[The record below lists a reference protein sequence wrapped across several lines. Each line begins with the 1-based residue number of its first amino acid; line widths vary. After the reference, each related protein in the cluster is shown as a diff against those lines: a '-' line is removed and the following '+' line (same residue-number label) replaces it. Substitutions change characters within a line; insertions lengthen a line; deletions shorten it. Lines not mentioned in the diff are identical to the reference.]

1 MTPVPVLWRR
11 SLHLLAGLLPAAYGV
26 WRWGSPLSVHS
37 LLLAGGLFY
46 TVWVVLRRGRYAPYL
61 GEFAQIAVT
70 IIFLDLA
77 LRHVELARL
86 WEVLKDLE
94 FPLLLWGMATF
105 TVGVWFRGYRWYFL
119 LEEKGKVAIRDAV
132 FTTYVSY
139 FGNYAL
145 PARAGE
151 VLRIV
156 VLGQRTG
163 LSKTKITA
171 SVALEKLSDLL
182 ALVAMVVYLIGF
194 TSLAGPTLRWLAWT
208 GGALALVLIGAL
220 LAVILLRKQ
229 LPLPRDADGNPAAGR
244 FRRAIH
250 NFVEG
255 MRPASDPVHLGQFFL
270 HSAISW
276 VLIAYSCYA
285 FLDAEGL
292 VRWLE
297 GASRVGPVASTM
309 LLVILVNAST
319 LIPAGPGSAG
329 PYQAAV
335 LLSFG
340 LLGTGATVAG
350 TEAYHNAAAFS
361 IVYWVGHAVPSLV
374 VGGFLFFRS
383 DLTLQLLRSAERE
396 ATERVIPQDNSVE
409 GASDEVIA

>member
-1 MTPVPVLWRR
+1 MRTAPVLWRR
-11 SLHLLAGLLPAAYGV
+11 SLHLLAGLVPLAYGAV
-26 WRWGSPLSVHS
+26 RWGSPLSIHT
-37 LLLAGGLFY
+37 LLIAGGLIY
-46 TVWVVLRRGRYAPYL
+46 TVWVLVRRGHYAPYL
-61 GEFAQIAVT
+61 GEFAQGAVT
-70 IIFLDLA
+70 VIFLDLA
-77 LRHVELARL
+77 LRHVEPARL
-86 WEVLKDLE
+86 WEVLRSLDLG
-94 FPLLLWGMATF
+94 LLLWGMTTF
-105 TVGVWFRGYRWYFL
+105 AAGVWFRGYRWYFL
-119 LEEKGKVAIRDAV
+119 LEEKGKVTVRDAV
-132 FTTYVSY
+132 FTTYVAY

-156 VLGQRTG
+156 VLGERTG

-182 ALVAMVVYLIGF
+182 ALVAIVVYLIGF
-194 TSLAGPTLRWLAWT
+194 TALAGPTLRWLAWT
-208 GGALALVLIGAL
+208 GGALALVLVGAL
-220 LAVILLRKQ
+220 LVIIVLRKQ
-229 LPLPRDADGNPAAGR
+229 LPLSGEGSGAAGR

-255 MRPASDPVHLGQFFL
+255 MRPASEPAHLGQFFL
-270 HSAISW
+270 YSAISW

-297 GASRVGPVASTM
+297 EASRVGPVASTL

-335 LLSFG
+335 VLSFA
-340 LLGTGATVAG
+340 LLGTGAASAG

-361 IVYWVGHAVPSLV
+361 IVYWLGHAIPALA
-374 VGGFLFFRS
+374 VGGLLFFRS
-383 DLTLQLLRSAERE
+383 GLTLQLLRSAERE
-396 ATERVIPQDNSVE
+396 ATDRVIPKDNSVE
-409 GASDEVIA
+409 GGSGEAIA

>member
-1 MTPVPVLWRR
+1 MTSIPVLWRR
-11 SLHLLAGLLPAAYGV
+11 TLHLLAGLVPLTYGV
-26 WRWGSPLSVHS
+26 WRWTGPLSVHT
-37 LLLAGGLFY
+37 LLIAGGLFY

-61 GEFAQIAVT
+61 GEFAQGTVT
-70 IIFLDLA
+70 VIFLDLA

-86 WEVLKDLE
+86 WEVLSTLD
-94 FPLLLWGMATF
+94 PRLLLWGMTTF
-105 TVGVWFRGYRWYFL
+105 TIGVWFRGYRWYFL
-119 LEEKGKVAIRDAV
+119 LEEKGKVRVRDAV
-132 FTTYVSY
+132 FSTYVSY

-182 ALVAMVVYLIGF
+182 ALVGMVVYLMGF

-208 GGALALVLIGAL
+208 GGALALFLVGAL

-229 LPLPRDADGNPAAGR
+229 LPLGTGEQGGPAAGR

-255 MRPASDPVHLGQFFL
+255 MRPASDPAHLGRFFL
-270 HSAISW
+270 YSAVSW
-276 VLIAYSCYA
+276 VLIAYSCYV

-292 VRWLE
+292 VLWLE
-297 GASRVGPVASTM
+297 GASRVGPVASTL

-335 LLSFG
+335 VLSFV
-340 LLGTGATVAG
+340 LLGTGAAEAG
-350 TEAYHNAAAFS
+350 TEAYHHAAAFS
-361 IVYWVGHAVPSLV
+361 IVYWLGHAVPALA

-383 DLTLQLLRSAERE
+383 GLTLQLLRSAERQ
-396 ATERVIPQDNSVE
+396 ATDRVIPMDNSVE
-409 GASDEVIA
+409 GPSGEDLA